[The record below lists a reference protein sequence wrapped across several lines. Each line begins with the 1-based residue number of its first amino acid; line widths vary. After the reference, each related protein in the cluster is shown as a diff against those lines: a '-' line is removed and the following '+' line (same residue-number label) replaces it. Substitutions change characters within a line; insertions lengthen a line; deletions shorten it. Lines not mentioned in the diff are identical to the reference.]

1 MKYIS
6 TRGEREEL
14 GFNDVLLAGLA
25 RDGGL
30 YMPVSWPVFSEA
42 DIEAMAGLSYEEVA
56 FLVMKPF
63 VGTDIP
69 DDELRSMINEAYSS
83 FSDPSI
89 APLVKTGDNEWL
101 LELFHGPTYAF
112 KDVAMQI
119 LARLMDRAL
128 RERGERVTIVVATSG
143 DTGGAAIEAFK
154 GRDAIDIFV
163 LHPHGRV
170 SDVQRRQMTTVADPN
185 VHNIALEGTFD
196 DAQAIVK
203 ALFNDAELRDNLN
216 LAGVNSINWGR
227 IMAQI
232 VYYFTSAVALG
243 AASGKVSFSV
253 PTGNF
258 GDIFAG
264 YVARKMGLPVERLI
278 IATNTNDILART
290 YESGRYEPLGVIAT
304 SSPSMDIQVS
314 SNFERL
320 LFDIGG
326 RKPDRIKEL
335 MSQFAREGLFVLNDD
350 ELDAFRQ
357 IFLAGRALED
367 EVAGVIKS
375 MANDIDYV
383 ADPHTAVGV
392 AVARQLDTGEGP
404 MVVLSTAHPAKFPDV
419 VEKAIGAEIAQPQS
433 MIDQASMDE
442 RFQVL
447 DNDVDAVAKYV
458 TEHARVGAAA

>member
-1 MKYIS
+1 LEYIS
-6 TRGEREEL
+6 TRGEGDGL

-30 YMPVSWPVFSEA
+30 YVPVSWPQFSDGEIA
-42 DIEAMAGLSYEEVA
+42 AMAGLSYEEVA
-56 FLVMKPF
+56 FLVMREF
-63 VGTDIP
+63 VGSDIP
-69 DDELRSMINEAYSS
+69 ADDLRALINEAYSS
-83 FSDPSI
+83 FTNPCV
-89 APLVKTGDNEWL
+89 APLVQLGSNEWL

-119 LARLMDRAL
+119 LALLMDRAL
-128 RERGERVTIVVATSG
+128 TERGERVTIAVATSG

-163 LHPHGRV
+163 LHPHGKV
-170 SDVQRRQMTTVADPN
+170 SDVQRRQMTTVDDAN

-203 ALFNDAELRDNLN
+203 AMFNDGELRDGLH

-243 AASGKVSFSV
+243 APSRKVSFSV

-264 YVARKMGLPVERLI
+264 YVAHKMGLPIEHLV
-278 IATNTNDILART
+278 IATNSNDILART
-290 YESGRYEPLGVIAT
+290 FESGRYEPLGVVAT
-304 SSPSMDIQVS
+304 SSPSMDIQIS

-320 LFDIGG
+320 LFDLGG
-326 RKPDRIKEL
+326 RDPERITEL
-335 MSQFAREGLFVLNDD
+335 MADLSNNGSFALNDD
-350 ELDAFRQ
+350 ERVAFGAL
-357 IFLAGRALED
+357 FLAGRAD
-367 EVAGVIKS
+367 EEETVKLITTLADE
-375 MANDIDYV
+375 NDYV

-392 AVARQLDTGEGP
+392 AVARKIDASSTP

-419 VEKAIGAEIAQPQS
+419 VEDAIKGTVAQPQS
-433 MIDQASMDE
+433 MIDQAVMEE
-442 RFQVL
+442 RYEVL
-447 DNDVDAVAKYV
+447 ANDVDVVAGFIKS
-458 TEHARVGAAA
+458 HARVRATV